1 MGSGVSAAGDGA
13 VWADLL
19 GASSPLAALLPEF
32 RARSQQQE
40 MAARV
45 AKTLADGGVALI
57 EAGTGTGKSFAYLLP
72 ALRSGKQVIVST
84 GSRALQDQLIEKDIP
99 LLRRAWPQSLR
110 IMRLKG
116 RSNYLCPYRLQES
129 LRAGVVGQ
137 LQRDLLRVADW
148 AAATR
153 EGDITELRGVAED
166 SPVWPLVT
174 STRDN
179 CLGTDCPEQSRCPVL
194 EARRQAQE
202 AELIVVNHHLLLS
215 DLALKAEGKG
225 DLLPTA
231 NGLIVDEA
239 HQLPELTA
247 QFFGQ
252 HLSAHRLTEWGRDS
266 RVAAQ
271 SEAADDNELRALIQS
286 WEHAVLRWQESAGEG
301 RLEWRPDDDTPLAQ
315 RFRELLRSAEPLQE
329 HLRAVAVRGKAL
341 EQCSR
346 RGEELQSV
354 LAHFA
359 APGLEE
365 QEVRWCER
373 RGRGLLLHA
382 TPLDPA
388 ETLQRHLFSQYAA
401 ILLTSATLRIGGDF
415 TQTRKLFGLQQ
426 SEDFFAAA
434 PFDYPQ
440 QALLYLP
447 SDLPEPSSPRYT
459 AACLETAIPVLEAS
473 HGRAFFLFTSHRA
486 LQEAAAIL
494 SRRLRYPLLVQGQA
508 PRTRLLE
515 RFRAAGDAVLLG
527 AASFW
532 EGIDVQGEALSTV
545 IIDKLP
551 FASPGDP
558 VLQARMQRIR
568 AEGGDPFRDL
578 QIPQAV
584 IALCQGAGRL
594 IRSERDRGVLM
605 LCDPRLRSKGY
616 GRIFLQSLPPMR
628 QSSELAAVQQFWQES
643 SG

>member
-1 MGSGVSAAGDGA
+1 MSAAGSLSD
-13 VWADLL
+13 WQEIL
-19 GASSPLAALLPEF
+19 GATSPLAALLPGF
-32 RARSQQQE
+32 RVRGQQQE

-45 AKTLADGGVALI
+45 AALLMDGGVALI

-72 ALRSGKQVIVST
+72 ALLSGRQVIVST
-84 GSRALQDQLIEKDIP
+84 GSRALQDQLIEKDLP
-99 LLRRAWPQSLR
+99 LLRQAWPQSLR
-110 IMRLKG
+110 IQRLKG
-116 RSNYLCPYRLQES
+116 RSNYLCPYRLQEA
-129 LRAGVVGQ
+129 LRGGVAVA

-148 AAATR
+148 AASSR
-153 EGDITELRGVAED
+153 EGDIAELRSVAED
-166 SPVWPLVT
+166 SAVWPLVT

-179 CLGTDCPEQSRCPVL
+179 CLGGDCPEQSSCPVL

-215 DLALKAEGKG
+215 DLALKADGKG
-225 DLLPTA
+225 DLLPA
-231 NGLIVDEA
+231 VDALIVDEA

-247 QFFGQ
+247 QFFGR
-252 HLSAHRLTEWGRDS
+252 HLSAHRLSEWGRDL
-266 RVAAQ
+266 RVAALA
-271 SEAADDNELRALIQS
+271 EAADDLALCTAVQDWERAVQS
-286 WEHAVLRWQESAGEG
+286 WQESAGEG
-301 RLEWRPDDDTPLAQ
+301 RQEWRPDDDAHVAQ
-315 RFRELLRSAEPLQE
+315 QFRALLRCFEPLQE
-329 HLRAVAVRGKAL
+329 QLHAAAIRGKGL
-341 EQCSR
+341 EQCKR
-346 RGEELQSV
+346 RGEELQGM

-388 ETLQRHLFSQYAA
+388 ETMQKHLFSQFDTV
-401 ILLTSATLRIGGDF
+401 LLTSATLRIGGDF
-415 TQTRKLFGLQQ
+415 VQTRKLFGLHDSQ
-426 SEDFFAAA
+426 DFLAAA
-434 PFDYPQ
+434 PFDYAR

-447 SDLPEPSSPRYT
+447 DGLPEPSSPAYT
-459 AACLETAIPVLEAS
+459 RACLEAALPVLEAS
-473 HGRAFFLFTSHRA
+473 AGRAFFLFTSHRA
-486 LQEAAAIL
+486 LQEAATLL
-494 SRRLRYPLLVQGQA
+494 SSRLRYPLLVQGQA
-508 PRTRLLE
+508 PRSRLLE

-568 AEGGDPFRDL
+568 ERGGDPFRDL

-594 IRSERDRGVLM
+594 IRSEQDRGVLM

-628 QSSELAAVQQFWQES
+628 QSSELAEVRDFWRAS
-643 SG
+643 A

>member
-1 MGSGVSAAGDGA
+1 MSVAIACGE
-13 VWADLL
+13 WQEIL
-19 GASSPLAALLPEF
+19 GATSPLAALLPGF
-32 RARSQQQE
+32 RVRAQQQE

-45 AKTLADGGVALI
+45 AIVLADGGVALI

-72 ALRSGKQVIVST
+72 ALLSGRQVIVST
-84 GSRALQDQLIEKDIP
+84 GSRALQDQLIDKDLP
-99 LLRRAWPQSLR
+99 LLHRAWPNSAR
-110 IMRLKG
+110 VMRLKG

-129 LRAGVVGQ
+129 LRDGVAGPI
-137 LQRDLLRVADW
+137 QRDLLRVADW
-148 AAATR
+148 AATTR
-153 EGDITELRGVAED
+153 EGDIAELRGVAED
-166 SPVWPLVT
+166 SAVWPLVT

-179 CLGTDCPEQSRCPVL
+179 CLGAECPEQSRCPVL
-194 EARRQAQE
+194 DARRQAHE

-225 DLLPTA
+225 DLLPNA
-231 NGLIVDEA
+231 DALIVDEA

-252 HLSAHRLTEWGRDS
+252 HLSAHRLAEWGRDS
-266 RVAAQ
+266 RVAALV
-271 SEAADDNELRALIQS
+271 EAADDAELRAAIQT
-286 WEHAVLRWQESAGEG
+286 WERAVHSWQESAGEG
-301 RLEWRPDDDTPLAQ
+301 RQEWRPDDDSRVAQ
-315 RFRELLRSAEPLQE
+315 QFREILRCAEPLQE
-329 HLRAVAVRGKAL
+329 QLRTVAVRGKGL

-346 RGEELQSV
+346 RGAELQTV

-359 APGLEE
+359 APGLAE

-388 ETLQRHLFSQYAA
+388 ETLQKHLFSQYSAV
-401 ILLTSATLRIGGDF
+401 LLTSATLRIGGDF
-415 TQTRKLFGLQQ
+415 SQTRKLFGVHDSQ
-426 SEDFFAAA
+426 DFLAAA
-434 PFDYPQ
+434 PFDYAR

-447 SDLPEPSSPRYT
+447 AGLPEPSSPTYT
-459 AACLETAIPVLEAS
+459 RACLEAAIPVLEAS
-473 HGRAFFLFTSHRA
+473 AGRAFFLFTSHRA

-494 SRRLRYPLLVQGQA
+494 SSRLRYPLLVQGQA
-508 PRTRLLE
+508 PRARLLE
-515 RFRAAGDAVLLG
+515 RFRAEGDAVLLG

-568 AEGGDPFRDL
+568 EQGGEPFRDL

-594 IRSERDRGVLM
+594 IRSEQDRGVLM

-616 GRIFLQSLPPMR
+616 GRIFLQSLPPMH
-628 QSSELAAVQQFWQES
+628 QSSDLAEVQEFWQKRT
-643 SG
+643 

>member
-1 MGSGVSAAGDGA
+1 MSAAERLVD
-13 VWADLL
+13 WEEML
-19 GASSPLAALLPEF
+19 GATSPLAALLPGF
-32 RARSQQQE
+32 RVRGQQQE

-45 AKTLADGGVALI
+45 AAVLGDGGVALI

-72 ALRSGKQVIVST
+72 ALLSGRQVIVST
-84 GSRALQDQLIEKDIP
+84 GSRALQDQLIEKDLPI
-99 LLRRAWPQSLR
+99 LRAAWPQSLR
-110 IMRLKG
+110 SLRLKG
-116 RSNYLCPYRLQES
+116 RSNYICPYRLQEA
-129 LRAGVVGQ
+129 LREGVTAT

-153 EGDITELRGVAED
+153 DGDIAELRSVAED
-166 SPVWPLVT
+166 SAIWPLVT

-179 CLGTDCPEQSRCPVL
+179 CLGADCPAQSSCPVL

-225 DLLPTA
+225 DLLPSA
-231 NGLIVDEA
+231 DALIVDEA

-252 HLSAHRLTEWGRDS
+252 HLSAHRLAEWGRDI
-266 RVAAQ
+266 RVAALA
-271 SEAADDNELRALIQS
+271 EAADDGDLRAAVQD
-286 WEHAVLRWQESAGEG
+286 WEHAVQRWLESAGEG
-301 RLEWRPDDDTPLAQ
+301 RQEWCPDDDAGVAQQFRTLLRCFAPLQ
-315 RFRELLRSAEPLQE
+315 EQLRSAAP
-329 HLRAVAVRGKAL
+329 RGKGL
-341 EQCSR
+341 EQCAR

-388 ETLQRHLFSQYAA
+388 ETLQKHLFSQFDAV
-401 ILLTSATLRIGGDF
+401 LLTSATLRIGGDF
-415 TQTRKLFGLQQ
+415 AQTRKLFGLPE
-426 SEDFFAAA
+426 SKDFLAVA
-434 PFDYPQ
+434 PFDYAH

-447 SDLPEPSSPRYT
+447 AGLPEPSSTGYT
-459 AACLETAIPVLEAS
+459 RACLEAALPVLEAS
-473 HGRAFFLFTSHRA
+473 GGRALFLFTSHRA

-494 SRRLRYPLLVQGQA
+494 SSRLRYPLLVQGQA
-508 PRTRLLE
+508 PRSRLLE
-515 RFRAAGDAVLLG
+515 RFRTAGDAVLLG

-532 EGIDVQGEALSTV
+532 EGVDVQGEALSTV

-568 AEGGDPFRDL
+568 ERGGDPFRDL

-594 IRSERDRGVLM
+594 IRSEQDRGVLM

-628 QSSELAAVQQFWQES
+628 QSSELAEVQDFWRERA
-643 SG
+643 